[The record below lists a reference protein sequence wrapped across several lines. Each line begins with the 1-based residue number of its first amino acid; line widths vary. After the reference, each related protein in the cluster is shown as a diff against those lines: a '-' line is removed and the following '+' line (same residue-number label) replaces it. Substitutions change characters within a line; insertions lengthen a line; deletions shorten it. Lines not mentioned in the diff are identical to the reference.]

1 MMLRRLALVA
11 WLVTMPIAASMPAS
25 AQPETEQQVQDRLA
39 EPNYGRGGYYIGL
52 EGLVAVENSAQ
63 ISGSDAL
70 LSGGFDIRLG
80 SRHNRWFATEI
91 SGLYIHTYGDGTDRY
106 LAWGVTINE
115 RFYFTRSRV
124 QPFILV
130 GGGFMQVEA
139 RNRSIEDLL
148 PGEIDLAPGFDPG
161 FAAVFG
167 LGMEI
172 YATEEIAFT
181 VMGNYHL
188 TVANISGFDFV
199 TAGIGMVFF

>member
-1 MMLRRLALVA
+1 MKQRRLALAA
-11 WLVTMPIAASMPAS
+11 WLVAMPIVASLPAS
-25 AQPETEQQVQDRLA
+25 AQPETEQQVQERLA

-52 EGLVAVENSAQ
+52 EGLVAVENSSQ
-63 ISGSDAL
+63 ISGSAVL
-70 LSGGFDIRLG
+70 VSGGFDVRLG
-80 SRHNRWFATEI
+80 ARHNRWFATEL
-91 SGLYIHTYGDGTDRY
+91 SGLYVHTYGDGTGRY
-106 LAWGVTINE
+106 LAWGMTVNE
-115 RFYFTRSRV
+115 RFYFTKARV

-130 GGGFMQVEA
+130 GGGFLQVEA

-148 PGEIDLAPGFDPG
+148 PGEIDLAPGFSPG

-172 YATEEIAFT
+172 YATEDIAVT

-188 TVANISGFDFV
+188 TVGNISGFDFV